1 LKWLKRSHSSE
12 AKIKKKFGGKMW
24 KSVSALVAVVSLA
37 LTAGASTAEWPTRPL
52 TMINPFAAGGPND
65 VVARLFAQRMGE
77 ILGQTIIIENIG
89 GAGGM
94 TGAERVAKAAPD
106 GYTFLQ
112 GTVGTQAQNQTLFKK
127 PAYNS
132 TTDFAPVALVIEAPL
147 VLIARKDLPV
157 KDMKEFVAYAKA
169 NKDKMQ
175 YASAGTGSAIHL
187 GCALM
192 NMVTGL
198 DIVHVP
204 YRGANPAM
212 QDLMSGRVDYLCD
225 IITTAKPQIDAG
237 TVKAIAILT
246 KERSPVLPNVPT
258 ATEQGFDVDAYTWN
272 AFFLP
277 KGTPD
282 AIVEKLNHAT
292 VAAMKTPDVREKL
305 ESAGLQFVSED
316 RATPEYLAKFVPS
329 EIVKWAAPIKASG
342 VSVD

>member
-1 LKWLKRSHSSE
+1 
-12 AKIKKKFGGKMW
+12 MW
-24 KSVSALVAVVSLA
+24 RFVAALVAAQLA
-37 LTAGASTAEWPTRPL
+37 FGIGASAEEWPARTI

-65 VVARLFAQRMGE
+65 VLARLFAQRMGE
-77 ILGQTIIIENIG
+77 ILGQQIIIENVG

-94 TGAERVAKAAPD
+94 NGADRVAKAAPD
-106 GYTFLQ
+106 GYTFLL

-132 TTDFAPVALVIEAPL
+132 VTDFVPVALMVEAPL
-147 VLIARKDLPV
+147 VLVARKDLPV
-157 KDMKEFVAYAKA
+157 RDMKEFVAYGKA
-169 NKDKMQ
+169 NGAKMQ

-187 GCALM
+187 GCALV

-212 QDLMSGRVDYLCD
+212 QDLMGGRVDYLCD
-225 IITTAKPQIDAG
+225 IITTAKPQVDAG

-258 ATEQGFDVDAYTWN
+258 AIEQGFDVEAYTWN

-282 AIVEKLNHAT
+282 AIVQKLNHAT
-292 VAAMKTPDVREKL
+292 VEAMKTPMVRDRL
-305 ESAGLQFVSED
+305 ESAGLKFVSDD
-316 RATPEYLAKFVPS
+316 RTTPDYLAKFVQS
-329 EIVKWAAPIKASG
+329 EIAKWAVPIKAG
-342 VSVD
+342 GISVD

>member
-1 LKWLKRSHSSE
+1 
-12 AKIKKKFGGKMW
+12 MW
-24 KSVSALVAVVSLA
+24 RIVTALVAAASLA
-37 LTAGASTAEWPTRPL
+37 FAAGVKAEEWPTRPL

-77 ILGQTIIIENIG
+77 ILGQSIIIENVG

-94 TGAERVAKAAPD
+94 NGADRVAKAAPD

-132 TTDFAPVALVIEAPL
+132 ITDFAPVALMIEAPL
-147 VLIARKDLPV
+147 VLVARKDLPV

-169 NKDKMQ
+169 NGARMQ

-187 GCALM
+187 GCALV
-192 NMVTGL
+192 NLVTGI
-198 DIVHVP
+198 DVVHVP

-225 IITTAKPQIDAG
+225 IITTAKPQIDG
-237 TVKAIAILT
+237 DTVKPIAILT
-246 KERSPVLPNVPT
+246 RKRSPVLSNVPT
-258 ATEQGFDVDAYTWN
+258 AIEQGFEVEAYTWN

-282 AIVEKLNHAT
+282 AIVRKLNHAT
-292 VAAMKTPDVREKL
+292 IEAMKTPALREKL
-305 ESAGLQFVSED
+305 ESLGLQVVSDD
-316 RATPEYLAKFVPS
+316 RATPEYLAKFVQS
-329 EIVKWAAPIKASG
+329 EIAKWAVPIKAG
-342 VSVD
+342 NISVD

>member
-1 LKWLKRSHSSE
+1 
-12 AKIKKKFGGKMW
+12 MW
-24 KSVSALVAVVSLA
+24 KVVTALVTLASLA
-37 LTAGASTAEWPTRPL
+37 ATTDVKAEPWPTRTL

-65 VVARLFAQRMGE
+65 VLARLFAQRMGE
-77 ILGQTIIIENIG
+77 ILGQSIVIENVG

-94 TGAERVAKAAPD
+94 SGADRVAKAPPD

-132 TTDFAPVALVIEAPL
+132 MTDFAPVALMVEAPL
-147 VLIARKDLPV
+147 VLVARKDLPV
-157 KDMKEFVAYAKA
+157 NDMKEFVAYAKA

-187 GCALM
+187 GCSLV

-246 KERSPVLPNVPT
+246 KQRSPVLPNVPT
-258 ATEQGFDVDAYTWN
+258 AVEQGFEDDACTWN

-277 KGTPD
+277 KADPD
-282 AIVEKLNHAT
+282 ALVKKLNDARIGAQKHL
-292 VAAMKTPDVREKL
+292 PVR
-305 ESAGLQFVSED
+305 QR
-316 RATPEYLAKFVPS
+316 RADGGP
-329 EIVKWAAPIKASG
+329 
-342 VSVD
+342 

>member
-1 LKWLKRSHSSE
+1 
-12 AKIKKKFGGKMW
+12 MW
-24 KSVSALVAVVSLA
+24 KGVTALVTLASLA
-37 LTAGASTAEWPTRPL
+37 ATTDVEAQQWPTRPL
-52 TMINPFAAGGPND
+52 TMINPFAAGGPSD
-65 VVARLFAQRMGE
+65 VLARLFAHRMGE
-77 ILGQTIIIENIG
+77 ILGQSIIIENVG

-94 TGAERVAKAAPD
+94 NGADRVAKAAPD

-132 TTDFAPVALVIEAPL
+132 TTDFAPVALIVEAPL
-147 VLIARKDLPV
+147 VLIGCKDLPV

-169 NKDKMQ
+169 NQDKMQ
-175 YASAGTGSAIHL
+175 FASAGTGSAIHL

-192 NMVTGL
+192 NMVAGL

-225 IITTAKPQIDAG
+225 IITTAKPQIDGGA
-237 TVKAIAILT
+237 VKAIAILA
-246 KERSPVLPNVPT
+246 KERSPVLPDVPT
-258 ATEQGFDVDAYTWN
+258 ALEQGFDVDAYTWN

-277 KGTPD
+277 KRTPD
-282 AIVEKLNHAT
+282 AIVRKLNHAT
-292 VAAMKTPDVREKL
+292 IEAMKTPAVREKL
-305 ESAGLQFVSED
+305 ESLGLKFVSDD
-316 RATPEYLAKFVPS
+316 RTTPAYLATFVQG
-329 EIVKWAAPIKASG
+329 EIAKWAVPIKTNG

>member
-1 LKWLKRSHSSE
+1 
-12 AKIKKKFGGKMW
+12 MW
-24 KSVSALVAVVSLA
+24 RVVVALVAAAPLIMTSVA
-37 LTAGASTAEWPTRPL
+37 KAEPWPTHSL

-77 ILGQTIIIENIG
+77 VLGQPIIVENIG

-94 TGAERVAKAAPD
+94 NGADRVAKAAPD

-132 TTDFAPVALVIEAPL
+132 TTDFAPVALILEAPL

-169 NKDKMQ
+169 NKEKMQ
-175 YASAGTGSAIHL
+175 FASAGTGSAIHL

-192 NMVTGL
+192 NQIAGL
-198 DIVHVP
+198 DVVHVP
-204 YRGANPAM
+204 FRGANPAM
-212 QDLMSGRVDYLCD
+212 QDLIAGRVDYLCD
-225 IITTAKPQIDAG
+225 IITTAKVQIDAG
-237 TVKAIAILT
+237 TVKPIAVLT
-246 KERSPVLPNVPT
+246 KERSKVLPDVPT
-258 ATEQGFDVDAYTWN
+258 AIEQGFDVEAYTWN

-277 KGTPD
+277 KGTPVP
-282 AIVEKLNHAT
+282 IVQKLRQAT
-292 VAAMKTPDVREKL
+292 VEAMKTPAIREKL
-305 ESAGLQFVSED
+305 EAAGLILVSDD
-316 RATPEYLAKFVPS
+316 RTTPEYLANFVQN

-342 VSVD
+342 ATSD

>member
-1 LKWLKRSHSSE
+1 MMRKTLT
-12 AKIKKKFGGKMW
+12 
-24 KSVSALVAVVSLA
+24 ALVAAASLA
-37 LTAGASTAEWPTRPL
+37 LATGANAEDWPTRPL

-65 VVARLFAQRMGE
+65 VMARLFAQRMGE
-77 ILGQTIIIENIG
+77 VLGQPIIVENVG

-94 TGAERVAKAAPD
+94 NGADRVAKAAPD

-112 GTVGTQAQNQTLFKK
+112 GTVGTQAQNQTLLKK
-127 PAYNS
+127 TSYNS
-132 TTDFAPVALVIEAPL
+132 TTDFAPVALAVEAPL

-169 NKDKMQ
+169 NGAKMQ

-187 GCALM
+187 GCALV
-192 NMVTGL
+192 NLVTGI

-212 QDLMSGRVDYLCD
+212 QDLISGRVDYLCD

-237 TVKAIAILT
+237 TVKPIAILT
-246 KERSPVLPNVPT
+246 KARSPVLPDVPT

-282 AIVEKLNHAT
+282 AIVQKLNHAT
-292 VAAMKTPDVREKL
+292 IEAMKTPAVREKL
-305 ESAGLQFVSED
+305 ESAGLKFVSDD
-316 RATPEYLAKFVPS
+316 RTTPDYLAKFVQS
-329 EIVKWAAPIKASG
+329 EIAKWAVPIKAG
-342 VSVD
+342 GISVD

>member
-1 LKWLKRSHSSE
+1 
-12 AKIKKKFGGKMW
+12 MW
-24 KSVSALVAVVSLA
+24 KTLTALAVLASLA
-37 LTAGASTAEWPTRPL
+37 ATTSVQAEEWPTRPL

-65 VVARLFAQRMGE
+65 VLARLFAQRMGE
-77 ILGQTIIIENIG
+77 ILGQPIVIENIG

-94 TGAERVAKAAPD
+94 NGADRVAKAAPD

-132 TTDFAPVALVIEAPL
+132 TTDFAAVALMVEAPL

-169 NKDKMQ
+169 NRERMQ
-175 YASAGTGSAIHL
+175 FGSAGTGSAIHL

-198 DIVHVP
+198 DVVHVP

-225 IITTAKPQIDAG
+225 IISTAKPQIDGG
-237 TVKAIAILT
+237 TVKPIAILT
-246 KERSPVLPNVPT
+246 RERSPGT
-258 ATEQGFDVDAYTWN
+258 AKRSDRHRAGF
-272 AFFLP
+272 
-277 KGTPD
+277 
-282 AIVEKLNHAT
+282 
-292 VAAMKTPDVREKL
+292 
-305 ESAGLQFVSED
+305 
-316 RATPEYLAKFVPS
+316 
-329 EIVKWAAPIKASG
+329 
-342 VSVD
+342 

>member
-1 LKWLKRSHSSE
+1 MR
-12 AKIKKKFGGKMW
+12 KIMR
-24 KSVSALVAVVSLA
+24 ALVAVIATALA
-37 LTAGASTAEWPTRPL
+37 TGVQAQDWPARPL

-65 VVARLFAQRMGE
+65 VLARLFAQRMGE
-77 ILGQTIIIENIG
+77 ILGQPVVIENVG

-94 TGAERVAKAAPD
+94 NGADRVAKAAPD

-132 TTDFAPVALVIEAPL
+132 LTDFAAVALMVEAPL
-147 VLIARKDLPV
+147 VLVARKDLPV

-169 NKDKMQ
+169 NSTRMQ
-175 YASAGTGSAIHL
+175 FASAGTGSAIHL

-225 IITTAKPQIDAG
+225 IITTAKPQIDGG

-246 KERSPVLPNVPT
+246 KARSPVLPDVPT
-258 ATEQGFDVDAYTWN
+258 AIEQGFDVEAYTWN

-277 KGTPD
+277 RGTPD
-282 AIVEKLNHAT
+282 AIVQKLNHAT
-292 VAAMKTPDVREKL
+292 VEAMNTPSVRQPL
-305 ESAGLQFVSED
+305 ESAGLQFVSKD
-316 RATPEYLAKFVPS
+316 RTTPDYLAKFVQS
-329 EIVKWAAPIKASG
+329 EITKWAAPIKASG

>member
-1 LKWLKRSHSSE
+1 MLRF
-12 AKIKKKFGGKMW
+12 AAAII
-24 KSVSALVAVVSLA
+24 AASLA
-37 LTAGASTAEWPTRPL
+37 FGTGVQAEDWPTRPL

-65 VVARLFAQRMGE
+65 VLARLFAQRMGE
-77 ILGQTIIIENIG
+77 ILGQTIIIENVG

-94 TGAERVAKAAPD
+94 NGADRVAKAAPD

-127 PAYNS
+127 AAYDS
-132 TTDFAPVALVIEAPL
+132 TTDFTPVALMVEAPL
-147 VLIARKDLPV
+147 VLIARKDMPV

-192 NMVTGL
+192 NMVAGI
-198 DIVHVP
+198 DVVHVP

-212 QDLMSGRVDYLCD
+212 QDLMGGRVDYLCD

-246 KERSPVLPNVPT
+246 KERSPVLPSVPT
-258 ATEQGFDVDAYTWN
+258 AIEQGFDVEAYTWN

-277 KGTPD
+277 RGTPA
-282 AIVEKLNHAT
+282 AIVSKLNRAT
-292 VAAMKTPDVREKL
+292 VEAMKTPDLREKL
-305 ESAGLQFVSED
+305 ESAGLKFVSDD
-316 RATPEYLAKFVPS
+316 RTTPEYLAKFVES
-329 EIVKWAAPIKASG
+329 EIAKWAVPIKASG
-342 VSVD
+342 ISVD

>member
-1 LKWLKRSHSSE
+1 
-12 AKIKKKFGGKMW
+12 MW
-24 KSVSALVAVVSLA
+24 KTFTALAVLASLA
-37 LTAGASTAEWPTRPL
+37 STTSLKAEEWPTRPL

-65 VVARLFAQRMGE
+65 VLARLFAQRMGE
-77 ILGQTIIIENIG
+77 ILGQPIVIENIG

-94 TGAERVAKAAPD
+94 NGADRVAKAAPD

-132 TTDFAPVALVIEAPL
+132 TTDFTPVALMIEAPL

-157 KDMKEFVAYAKA
+157 NDMKEFVAYAKA
-169 NKDKMQ
+169 NKEKIQ
-175 YASAGTGSAIHL
+175 FGSAGTGSAIHL

-192 NMVTGL
+192 NQVTGL

-225 IITTAKPQIDAG
+225 IISTAKPQIDGG
-237 TVKAIAILT
+237 TVKPIAILT
-246 KERSPVLPNVPT
+246 RERSPVLPNVPT
-258 ATEQGFDVDAYTWN
+258 AIEQGFDVEAYTWN

-282 AIVEKLNHAT
+282 AIVQRLNHAT
-292 VAAMKTPDVREKL
+292 VEAMKTPAVREKL
-305 ESAGLQFVSED
+305 ESAGLKFVSDD
-316 RATPEYLAKFVPS
+316 RTTPDYLAKFVRS
-329 EIVKWAAPIKASG
+329 EITKWAAPIKASG

>member
-1 LKWLKRSHSSE
+1 MKTV
-12 AKIKKKFGGKMW
+12 W
-24 KSVSALVAVVSLA
+24 KETMRKTAAALLALASLA
-37 LTAGASTAEWPTRPL
+37 LATSARAEEWPTHSL

-65 VVARLFAQRMGE
+65 VLARLFAQRMGE

-94 TGAERVAKAAPD
+94 NGADRVAKAAPD

-132 TTDFAPVALVIEAPL
+132 MTDFAPVALMVEAPL
-147 VLIARKDLPV
+147 VLVARKDMPV

-192 NMVTGL
+192 NMVAGL
-198 DIVHVP
+198 DVVHVP

-212 QDLMSGRVDYLCD
+212 QDLIGGRVDYLCD

-246 KERSPVLPNVPT
+246 KQRSPVLPNVPT
-258 ATEQGFDVDAYTWN
+258 ATEQGFDVEAYTWN

-282 AIVEKLNHAT
+282 AIVRKLNAAT
-292 VAAMKTPDVREKL
+292 VAAMKTPAVREPL
-305 ESAGLQFVSED
+305 EKAGLQFVSDD
-316 RATPEYLAKFVPS
+316 RTTPEYLAKFVQS
-329 EIVKWAAPIKASG
+329 EIAKWTAPIKASG

>member
-1 LKWLKRSHSSE
+1 VR
-12 AKIKKKFGGKMW
+12 KI
-24 KSVSALVAVVSLA
+24 AAASLA
-37 LTAGASTAEWPTRPL
+37 LASLALATGAKAEEWPTHPL

-65 VVARLFAQRMGE
+65 AVARLFAQRMGE
-77 ILGQTIIIENIG
+77 ILGQTIIVENVG

-94 TGAERVAKAAPD
+94 NGADRVAKAAPD

-112 GTVGTQAQNQTLFKK
+112 GTVGTQAQNQTLFKN

-132 TTDFAPVALVIEAPL
+132 TTDFAPVALVVEAPL
-147 VLIARKDLPV
+147 VLVAQKDMPV
-157 KDMKEFVAYAKA
+157 RDMKEFVAYAKA

-192 NMVTGL
+192 NMVAGL
-198 DIVHVP
+198 DVVHVP

-212 QDLMSGRVDYLCD
+212 QDLIAGRVDYLCD
-225 IITTAKPQIDAG
+225 IITTAKTQIDAR
-237 TVKAIAILT
+237 TLKAIAILT
-246 KERSPVLPNVPT
+246 KARSPALPDVPT
-258 ATEQGFDVDAYTWN
+258 AIEQGFDVEAYTWN

-282 AIVEKLNHAT
+282 AIVRKLNHAT
-292 VAAMKTPDVREKL
+292 VEAMKTPAVRGPL

-316 RATPEYLAKFVPS
+316 RTTPQYLATFVQS
-329 EIVKWAAPIKASG
+329 EIAKWAAPIKASG
-342 VSVD
+342 ISVD

>member
-1 LKWLKRSHSSE
+1 MSRTP
-12 AKIKKKFGGKMW
+12 M
-24 KSVSALVAVVSLA
+24 ALLAAVLLTLA
-37 LTAGASTAEWPTRPL
+37 PAANAQQWPTRPL

-65 VVARLFAQRMGE
+65 VLARLFAQRMGE
-77 ILGQTIIIENIG
+77 ILGQPIIIENVG

-94 TGAERVAKAAPD
+94 NGADRVAKAAPD

-132 TTDFAPVALVIEAPL
+132 MTDFAPVALMIEAPL
-147 VLIARKDLPV
+147 VLVTRNDLPV
-157 KDMKEFVAYAKA
+157 KNMKEFVAYAKA

-175 YASAGTGSAIHL
+175 FGSAGTGSAIHL

-198 DIVHVP
+198 DIIHVP

-225 IITTAKPQIDAG
+225 IITTAKPQIDGGA
-237 TVKAIAILT
+237 VKAIAILA
-246 KERSPVLPNVPT
+246 KERSPALPTVPT
-258 ATEQGFDVDAYTWN
+258 AIEQGFDVDAYTWN

-282 AIVEKLNHAT
+282 TIVQKLNRAT
-292 VAAMKTPDVREKL
+292 VETMKTPNVRQTL
-305 ESAGLQFVSED
+305 ENAGLIFVSDD
-316 RATPEYLAKFVPS
+316 RTTPEYLAKFVQS
-329 EIVKWAAPIKASG
+329 
-342 VSVD
+342 

>member
-1 LKWLKRSHSSE
+1 ML
-12 AKIKKKFGGKMW
+12 A
-24 KSVSALVAVVSLA
+24 ALLAALSLSLA
-37 LTAGASTAEWPTRPL
+37 GGVRAEEWPTRPL

-65 VVARLFAQRMGE
+65 VLARLFAQRMGE
-77 ILGQTIIIENIG
+77 ILGQPVLVENVG

-94 TGAERVAKAAPD
+94 NGADRVAKAAPD
-106 GYTFLQ
+106 GYTFLL

-132 TTDFAPVALVIEAPL
+132 TTDFVPVALMVEAPL
-147 VLIARKDLPV
+147 VLVARKDLPV
-157 KDMKEFVAYAKA
+157 KDMKEFVAYGKA

-187 GCALM
+187 GCALV

-212 QDLMSGRVDYLCD
+212 QDLMGGRVDYLCD

-237 TVKAIAILT
+237 TVKPIAILT

-258 ATEQGFDVDAYTWN
+258 AIEQGFEVEAYTWN

-277 KGTPD
+277 KATPA
-282 AIVEKLNHAT
+282 AIVRKLNHAT
-292 VAAMKTPDVREKL
+292 VEAMKTPAVREKL
-305 ESAGLQFVSED
+305 ESAGLQFVSDD
-316 RATPEYLAKFVPS
+316 RTTPEYLAKFVQS
-329 EIVKWAAPIKASG
+329 EIAKWAVPIKAG
-342 VSVD
+342 GISVD